1 MLFDF
6 ESGAQGWSA
15 ADGDVTAVVST
26 VQVVGGSQS
35 LAITL
40 PALTSTAADADA
52 GTSNTCSGR
61 LISVS
66 NPAGTLL
73 WGGAVVTLHVWVPAA
88 IGNLNIQAF
97 SQTNGWQ
104 WNSSN
109 NSGNTTLTAGGWT
122 TWTYTLPSN
131 IPAGVQQFGIQA
143 QVCGGGTFAGGT
155 IYVDSITVSGGA
167 GSCAGTATSTFD
179 FETAGSVNGWSVNN
193 TPADTAISQSGT
205 QAFSGSGALK
215 VSFTN
220 LAPSDA
226 GAVSRQIKLDGAN
239 LPGAYCGQTVTYHVW
254 APAGFA
260 AAGMNVQAFS
270 QGSNYTANA
279 FGAWIAPT
287 EGAWTTI
294 THTVGQVDQRGVN
307 RIGLQFNLLASA
319 TAAFTGDVYIDQ
331 VAW

>member
-1 MLFDF
+1 VLFR
-6 ESGAQGWSA
+6 S
-15 ADGDVTAVVST
+15 
-26 VQVVGGSQS
+26 
-35 LAITL
+35 
-40 PALTSTAADADA
+40 
-52 GTSNTCSGR
+52 
-61 LISVS
+61 
-66 NPAGTLL
+66 
-73 WGGAVVTLHVWVPAA
+73 
-88 IGNLNIQAF
+88 
-97 SQTNGWQ
+97 
-104 WNSSN
+104 
-109 NSGNTTLTAGGWT
+109 
-122 TWTYTLPSN
+122 
-131 IPAGVQQFGIQA
+131 
-143 QVCGGGTFAGGT
+143 
-155 IYVDSITVSGGA
+155 
-167 GSCAGTATSTFD
+167 TATSTFD